1 MWDYIVLGQIPGTSV
16 QITFAAWLFLMA
28 CMAMAGVL
36 YVAARKALASDT
48 APASLQGS
56 GQRTVE
62 GVRTLTLAA
71 QLVLAYRV
79 HHVIATAAYSRR
91 LMTRQQIK
99 A

>member
-36 YVAARKALASDT
+36 YVAARRALASDT
-48 APASLQGS
+48 ASDNGR
-56 GQRTVE
+56 QRTVE
-62 GVRTLTLAA
+62 GVKTLTLAA
-71 QLVLAYRV
+71 QLVLAYRI

-91 LMTRQQIK
+91 LMMRQQIK

>member
-28 CMAMAGVL
+28 CMGMAGVL
-36 YVAARKALASDT
+36 YVAARKALASDD
-48 APASLQGS
+48 SLAG
-56 GQRTVE
+56 GQRTVK
-62 GVRTLTLAA
+62 GVKTLTLAA

-79 HHVIATAAYSRR
+79 SHIIGTAAYSHR

-99 A
+99 V